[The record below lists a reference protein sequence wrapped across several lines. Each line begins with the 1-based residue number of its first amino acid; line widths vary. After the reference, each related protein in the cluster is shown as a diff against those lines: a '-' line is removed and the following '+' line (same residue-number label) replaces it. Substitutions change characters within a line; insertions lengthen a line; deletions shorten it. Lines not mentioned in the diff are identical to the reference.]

1 MIRWRPAVLLA
12 AVVLIVGLARPA
24 HARPKTD
31 VVVLKNGDRVTCEI
45 KSLNRGKLQV
55 KTDDM
60 GTIDIEW
67 GKVESVTSSGLFEI
81 EDLLGRLYYGPLETI
96 PEKGLEVAAATGIE
110 TVPLDIIARLMPYE
124 ATFWSRLSGSFN
136 LGFAYTKSSDLAE
149 FSSDFS
155 VKYRQPTFSAELKG
169 SSLIQRQTDV
179 SETTRN
185 TASFIYTRAF
195 ENRRFAFGRV
205 SADQNRELGYD
216 LRAGLAAAW
225 GKYLVRSQSHEL
237 PLAAGLSL
245 NREVPGDGET
255 VNNLEAL
262 FAIDWASFSYDFPK
276 TDVEILSLFYL
287 GLTDWGR
294 YRFDVDVQISREL
307 FSDFTFVVKGYYN
320 YDSNPPTEGASR
332 EDYQLTLGVGYT
344 F

>member
-1 MIRWRPAVLLA
+1 
-12 AVVLIVGLARPA
+12 
-24 HARPKTD
+24 
-31 VVVLKNGDRVTCEI
+31 
-45 KSLNRGKLQV
+45 
-55 KTDDM
+55 M

-67 GKVESVTSSGLFEI
+67 SKVESVTSSGLFEI

-96 PEKGLEVAAATGIE
+96 PEKGVEVATAAGIE

-149 FSSDFS
+149 FSGDFS
-155 VKYRQPTFSAELKG
+155 VMYRQPTFSAELKG

-179 SETTRN
+179 SDPTRNTDTTRN

-195 ENRRFAFGRV
+195 ENRRFAFGRL
-205 SADQNRELGYD
+205 SADQNRELGYE

-225 GKYLVRSQSHEL
+225 GRYLVRSQSHEL
-237 PLAAGLSL
+237 PFAAGLSL
-245 NREVPGDGET
+245 NREIPVEGES

-262 FAIDWASFSYDFPK
+262 VVADWANFAYDFPK
-276 TDVEILSLFYL
+276 TDIEVVTLFYL

-294 YRFDVDVQISREL
+294 YRFDIDVQVSREL
-307 FSDFTFVVKGYYN
+307 FSDFTFVLKGYYN
-320 YDSNPPTEGASR
+320 YDSNPPTEGASQD
-332 EDYQLTLGVGYT
+332 DYQVSLGVGYT